1 MFISVINYRFRQIAS
16 NIKRGGGTLFHFF
29 SQQSFFLNLNIED
42 LMLIFFYFY
51 WGGGHIANCREMNKS
66 NVKV

>member
-42 LMLIFFYFY
+42 LMLNFFLFGGR
-51 WGGGHIANCREMNKS
+51 GGGI
-66 NVKV
+66 